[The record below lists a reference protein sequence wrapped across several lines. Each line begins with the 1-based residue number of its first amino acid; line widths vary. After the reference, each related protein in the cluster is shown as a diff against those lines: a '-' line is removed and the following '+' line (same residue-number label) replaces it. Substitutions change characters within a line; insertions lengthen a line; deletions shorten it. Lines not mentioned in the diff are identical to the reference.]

1 MSRPASD
8 VEPILRQRFCARPE
22 CRAMFMICVSC
33 DRGQR
38 YCTPEC
44 RNIERLRQRREAQRR
59 YQRSEQG
66 REAHRCR
73 QRRYRQRHAAPA
85 VTDQGP
91 HSITCS
97 SSSPAVWPRRVVCKC
112 HVCGR
117 LSRWID
123 PFPPIPRRDDLQ
135 TGRNPPSTDV
145 QISTFSMIAN
155 KVIGY
160 ASSVGSEELN
170 QRGPAHAPPSPRPR
184 GAQRRLDRELAVA
197 GVDADDDGTLDRRRR
212 TAAGGSSGAGCRW
225 LRSRCPRGPGSP
237 SSARN
242 PPVRS

>member
-1 MSRPASD
+1 VSLVVKPVGKPDARDGHVRFAERGRETGACQSVSHRARPRLYHHPSPATSSAAKPRVIRPIIPSDNSAVSRVASD
-8 VEPILRQRFCARPE
+8 VEPVLRQRFCARPE

-44 RNIERLRQRREAQRR
+44 RDRERLRQRREAQRR

-66 REAHRCR
+66 RETHRCR
-73 QRRYRQRHAAPA
+73 QRRYRRRHAAAA

-97 SSSPAVWPRRVVCKC
+97 SSSPAVWPRQVLCKC

-123 PFPPIPRRDDLQ
+123 PFPPIPRR
-135 TGRNPPSTDV
+135 R
-145 QISTFSMIAN
+145 
-155 KVIGY
+155 
-160 ASSVGSEELN
+160 
-170 QRGPAHAPPSPRPR
+170 
-184 GAQRRLDRELAVA
+184 
-197 GVDADDDGTLDRRRR
+197 
-212 TAAGGSSGAGCRW
+212 
-225 LRSRCPRGPGSP
+225 
-237 SSARN
+237 
-242 PPVRS
+242 